1 METKRKM
8 VFLEPFII
16 NKIDKFIKEYVP
28 HTRGRVINIVVS
40 LFLLLEQDTQKQYI
54 NKAKDYIK
62 NSDHLDFGVK
72 YGEKRKGKK
81 AVAVFISSK
90 LEKKFSKYNDKI
102 LIIAALLYVGIIKD
116 GE

>member
-1 METKRKM
+1 MDTKRKM

-16 NKIDKFIKEYVP
+16 NKIDTFIKEYVP

-40 LFLLLEQDTQKQYI
+40 LFLLLEQDTQNQYI
-54 NKAKDYIK
+54 NKAKEYIK
-62 NSDHLDFGVK
+62 NSNHLDFGVK
-72 YGEKRKGKK
+72 YGERRKGKK
-81 AVAVFISSK
+81 AVAVFISSN